1 MSPDPAPEPGRG
13 ALAGI
18 RVVAL
23 EQAVAAPLCT
33 RHLADLGAEVIK
45 VERPDGGDFARGYD
59 SVVHGESAYFVWLN
73 YGKRSVVLDLAT
85 EAGSAVIVALLG
97 TADVFVHNLGPGA
110 VERLGLGPDR
120 LRERWPALI
129 DCAISAFGGDGP
141 YRDHKGFDLLL
152 QGESGLLAVTGT
164 PAEPA
169 RIGISIADISA
180 GMYALARILA
190 ALIERGATGRG
201 QALDV
206 AILDGL
212 AEWMTVPT
220 LFERYGSGA
229 PARSGL
235 HHPSIAPYGPY
246 RSAAGDD
253 ILVAVQNDGQWTR
266 FCATVLEL
274 PEIAGDDRFATN
286 ERRVANRPA
295 LDRIIAD
302 AVAGLETAELVRRL
316 DAADVPRGA
325 LNTVA
330 QLVDHPQ
337 LVARRRWTEIAT
349 PSGPVRA
356 ARSVLGSAAERRVPR
371 LGEDTEAVLRE
382 LGIGA

>member
-1 MSPDPAPEPGRG
+1 VSSDAAPGSGRG
-13 ALAGI
+13 ALDGI

-45 VERPDGGDFARGYD
+45 IERPDGGDFARRYD

-73 YGKRSVVLDLAT
+73 YGKRSVVLDLASESGT
-85 EAGSAVIVALLG
+85 AAMAALLD

-120 LRERWPALI
+120 LRARWPRLI
-129 DCAISAFGGDGP
+129 GCAISAFGADGP
-141 YRDHKGFDLLL
+141 YFDQKGFDLLL
-152 QGESGLLAVTGT
+152 QGESGLLSVTGT
-164 PAEPA
+164 VAEPA

-180 GMYALARILA
+180 GMYALARVLA
-190 ALIERGATGRG
+190 ALIERSVTGAG
-201 QALDV
+201 QTIDS

-220 LFERYGSGA
+220 LFERYGPGA

-235 HHPSIAPYGPY
+235 HHPTIAPYGPY
-246 RSAAGDD
+246 RSSEGDD
-253 ILVAVQNDGQWTR
+253 ILVAVQNEGQWTR
-266 FCATVLEL
+266 FCSIVLER
-274 PEIAGDDRFATN
+274 PELATDERFATN
-286 ERRVANRPA
+286 ERRVANRTA
-295 LDRIIAD
+295 LDGI
-302 AVAGLETAELVRRL
+302 VEHGLGRLATAELVRRL
-316 DAADVPRGA
+316 AAGDVPRGA
-325 LNTVA
+325 LNSVS

-337 LVARRRWTEIAT
+337 LAARRRWAEVET
-349 PSGPVRA
+349 PSGPVTT
-356 ARSVLGSAAERRVPR
+356 ARSVLGSFAARRVPR

>member
-1 MSPDPAPEPGRG
+1 VTAP
-13 ALAGI
+13 LAGI
-18 RVVAL
+18 RIL
-23 EQAVAAPLCT
+23 EVGVMLAGPYATML
-33 RHLADLGAEVIK
+33 LADLGAEVIK
-45 VERPDGGDFARGYD
+45 IERADGGDFARGYD
-59 SVVHGESAYFVWLN
+59 AVVHGESAYFVWLN

-85 EAGSAVIVALLG
+85 ESGSAAIVALLG

-120 LRERWPALI
+120 VRERWPGLI
-129 DCAISAFGGDGP
+129 DCSISAFGGDGP

-152 QGESGLLAVTGT
+152 QGESGLLSVTGT

-190 ALIERGATGRG
+190 ALIERTTTGRG

-246 RSAAGDD
+246 RSTDGDD

-266 FCATVLEL
+266 FCATVLER
-274 PEIAGDDRFATN
+274 PEVAGDERFATN

-295 LDRIIAD
+295 LDRIIGDVTATL
-302 AVAGLETAELVRRL
+302 ATAELVRRL

-325 LNTVA
+325 MNTVA
-330 QLVDHPQ
+330 QLIDHPQ
-337 LVARRRWTEIAT
+337 LAARRRWTEIAT
-349 PSGPVRA
+349 ESGPVRT
-356 ARSVLGSAAERRVPR
+356 ARSVVGSAAERRVPR
-371 LGEDTEAVLRE
+371 LGEDTAAVLRE